1 MSRGR
6 YVRKIPDRPSR
17 KTTMSSNNKIGKP
30 LGIHDKDGREI
41 CVGDVVI
48 KTRPKD
54 EYKGRVLYNDAH
66 KKYEI
71 FLEYSMW
78 YGDDPFN
85 PHCYGKVVP
94 ISMDDG
100 EKPNLV
106 RLSSAADQ
114 S

>member
-1 MSRGR
+1 MRTRR
-6 YVRKIPDRPSR
+6 YVRNIHTRFKQRCSR
-17 KTTMSSNNKIGKP
+17 HGNRIGKP
-30 LGIHDKDGREI
+30 LGIHDKNGEEI

-48 KTRPKD
+48 KTLPKC
-54 EYKGRVLYNDAH
+54 EYKGRILYNDTC

-78 YGDDPFN
+78 YGDDPLN
-85 PHCYGKVVP
+85 PDCYGKSVH